1 MCEFNIKITI
11 AQRLKFAI
19 VSAKSKIYSPSR
31 GYFIMHQRHNFLPS
45 LGLILLK
52 LKRASNRPVY
62 FRDLCAAYSAI
73 FLPYHI
79 STHVCKFVKGKQGS
93 RKSLPKMKVHTI
105 KYLKTA
111 KICSV
116 VIFVV
121 SNREGKIVI
130 LLLLAAILNLFHVRE
145 AVTSE

>member
-1 MCEFNIKITI
+1 MTGKIVKQSW
-11 AQRLKFAI
+11 AVNYWK
-19 VSAKSKIYSPSR
+19 P
-31 GYFIMHQRHNFLPS
+31 
-45 LGLILLK
+45 
-52 LKRASNRPVY
+52 
-62 FRDLCAAYSAI
+62 
-73 FLPYHI
+73 
-79 STHVCKFVKGKQGS
+79 VKGKQGS

-130 LLLLAAILNLFHVRE
+130 LLLLAAILNLFHVSE

>member
-1 MCEFNIKITI
+1 
-11 AQRLKFAI
+11 
-19 VSAKSKIYSPSR
+19 
-31 GYFIMHQRHNFLPS
+31 
-45 LGLILLK
+45 
-52 LKRASNRPVY
+52 
-62 FRDLCAAYSAI
+62 
-73 FLPYHI
+73 
-79 STHVCKFVKGKQGS
+79 
-93 RKSLPKMKVHTI
+93 MKVHTI

-130 LLLLAAILNLFHVRE
+130 LLLLAAILNLFHVSE

>member
-1 MCEFNIKITI
+1 MKPQTGT
-11 AQRLKFAI
+11 QT
-19 VSAKSKIYSPSR
+19 
-31 GYFIMHQRHNFLPS
+31 
-45 LGLILLK
+45 LL
-52 LKRASNRPVY
+52 
-62 FRDLCAAYSAI
+62 
-73 FLPYHI
+73 
-79 STHVCKFVKGKQGS
+79 KGKQGS
-93 RKSLPKMKVHTI
+93 RKRLPKMKVHTI

-130 LLLLAAILNLFHVRE
+130 LLLLAAILNLFHVSE

>member
-1 MCEFNIKITI
+1 
-11 AQRLKFAI
+11 
-19 VSAKSKIYSPSR
+19 
-31 GYFIMHQRHNFLPS
+31 
-45 LGLILLK
+45 
-52 LKRASNRPVY
+52 
-62 FRDLCAAYSAI
+62 
-73 FLPYHI
+73 
-79 STHVCKFVKGKQGS
+79 
-93 RKSLPKMKVHTI
+93 MKVHTI
-105 KYLKTA
+105 KYLKTE